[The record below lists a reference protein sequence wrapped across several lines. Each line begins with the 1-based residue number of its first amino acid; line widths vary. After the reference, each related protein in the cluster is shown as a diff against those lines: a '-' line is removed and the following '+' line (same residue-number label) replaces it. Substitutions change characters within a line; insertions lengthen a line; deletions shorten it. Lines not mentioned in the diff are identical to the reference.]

1 MKLDFVNSV
10 TRILDGEKR
19 ICGTALLVAKNL
31 LITTNY
37 VVNRALGLQRE
48 TRPPENSSV
57 CFDLPFLPGISK
69 WTAIVEYWSFDH
81 RLCLL
86 RCVESLPPDV
96 VPAQL
101 VNETELF
108 GHSYFTVGFP
118 YDFNRGFWASG
129 TIQGATAD
137 GLVQLKDD
145 GIGRDGF
152 GGSPVFD
159 DYLHNIVGMIVSHW
173 PDQGISFMLPASKIE
188 QHLEGI
194 IVKHME
200 HTPVQVFLCHASPDK
215 LAVRQLYVRLRED
228 EFSPWFD
235 EENLLPGQK
244 WDDEIRKAVR
254 SSDVIVVCL
263 SKNATNKSGY
273 VQKEIKMALD
283 IADEKPEGHIFV
295 IPLKLEE
302 CEVPDRLQTFQWVDL
317 FKERGYE
324 RLKSALSFVRN
335 QKKGK

>member
-1 MKLDFVNSV
+1 MKLDFADSV
-10 TRILDGEKR
+10 ARIFFKEKWN
-19 ICGTALLVAKNL
+19 CGSGLLVAKDL

-37 VVNRALGLQRE
+37 VVNRALGLKEE

-57 CFDLPFLPGISK
+57 CFDLPFLPRTSK
-69 WTAIVEYWSFDH
+69 WTAIVEYWLPDH
-81 RLCLL
+81 DLCLL
-86 RCVESLPPDV
+86 RCAESLPPDV

-108 GHSYFTVGFP
+108 GHSYFTFGFHSNF
-118 YDFNRGFWASG
+118 YTGILASG
-129 TIQGATAD
+129 TIQGAIAD

-145 GIGRDGF
+145 AIDRDGF

-159 DYLHNIVGMIVSHW
+159 DYLHNIVGIIVRRW
-173 PDQGISFMLPASKIE
+173 PDQGISFMLPVSKIE
-188 QHLEGI
+188 QHLEGV

-200 HTPVQVFLCHASPDK
+200 HAPVQVFLCHASPDK

-235 EENLLPGQK
+235 EENLLSGQK

-263 SKNATNKSGY
+263 SRNAINKSGY

-335 QKKGK
+335 QKNSK